1 MGIHLFS
8 FVFLLIAAIGAILP
22 IFLGFTFVRQ
32 DANRIGQPGWLWAF
46 LTIPLGWIAI
56 LAYLVVRA
64 VTPTRV

>member
-1 MGIHLFS
+1 MAMHWEVLPFLF
-8 FVFLLIAAIGAILP
+8 IGALVSVAP
-22 IFLGFTFVRQ
+22 IIVGFTFVRV

-64 VTPTRV
+64 ITPTRI